1 MSKKKR
7 SKKRE
12 RIPVIDTLI
21 DLAGAMTLDY
31 LAAKRRQKYGTKHS
45 KKIDPYAATGAAMG
59 MGLIKDTDDLIKFG
73 GVLGAMGAFDSDDD
87 SPVNKVAY
95 MAPRDNRYAWRLNC
109 EDGSAYGIDP
119 NNYETRDEYNEALSR
134 EKHGWR
140 DYCEDGSDY
149 GISPED
155 YETAEEY
162 NAAIDTAEFKSFN
175 ENEDDELIIPDDSS
189 ENIVGETSPE
199 CTSKSGSDPIGKHD
213 PYAAD
218 DFHVYVYCLVKL
230 DGTNTIKFYRTE
242 DRTLKRGEAVFVP
255 DESSGSKLRGTICS
269 IEHHMSFSVPKP
281 VEETPEII
289 GRA

>member
-1 MSKKKR
+1 M
-7 SKKRE
+7 
-12 RIPVIDTLI
+12 
-21 DLAGAMTLDY
+21 
-31 LAAKRRQKYGTKHS
+31 
-45 KKIDPYAATGAAMG
+45 
-59 MGLIKDTDDLIKFG
+59 
-73 GVLGAMGAFDSDDD
+73 
-87 SPVNKVAY
+87 
-95 MAPRDNRYAWRLNC
+95 
-109 EDGSAYGIDP
+109 
-119 NNYETRDEYNEALSR
+119 
-134 EKHGWR
+134 
-140 DYCEDGSDY
+140 
-149 GISPED
+149 
-155 YETAEEY
+155 
-162 NAAIDTAEFKSFN
+162 
-175 ENEDDELIIPDDSS
+175 IIPDDSS

-269 IEHHMSFSVPKP
+269 IEHHMRFSVPKP

>member
-1 MSKKKR
+1 
-7 SKKRE
+7 
-12 RIPVIDTLI
+12 
-21 DLAGAMTLDY
+21 
-31 LAAKRRQKYGTKHS
+31 
-45 KKIDPYAATGAAMG
+45 
-59 MGLIKDTDDLIKFG
+59 
-73 GVLGAMGAFDSDDD
+73 
-87 SPVNKVAY
+87 

-119 NNYETRDEYNEALSR
+119 NDYETRDEYNEALSR

-155 YETAEEY
+155 YETEEEY
-162 NAAIDTAEFKSFN
+162 NAAIDTVESNSFN
-175 ENEDDELIIPDDSS
+175 ENEDDEKIIPDASS
-189 ENIVGETSPE
+189 ENVGGETSPE
-199 CTSKSGSDPIGKHD
+199 CTPKSGSDPIGKHD

-230 DGTNTIKFYRTE
+230 DGTNMKKFYRTE

-255 DESSGSKLRGTICS
+255 GGNSGSKLRGTICS

>member
-1 MSKKKR
+1 MS
-7 SKKRE
+7 
-12 RIPVIDTLI
+12 
-21 DLAGAMTLDY
+21 
-31 LAAKRRQKYGTKHS
+31 
-45 KKIDPYAATGAAMG
+45 
-59 MGLIKDTDDLIKFG
+59 
-73 GVLGAMGAFDSDDD
+73 
-87 SPVNKVAY
+87 
-95 MAPRDNRYAWRLNC
+95 
-109 EDGSAYGIDP
+109 
-119 NNYETRDEYNEALSR
+119 EY
-134 EKHGWR
+134 
-140 DYCEDGSDY
+140 
-149 GISPED
+149 
-155 YETAEEY
+155 
-162 NAAIDTAEFKSFN
+162 AAIDTAEFNSFN

>member
-31 LAAKRRQKYGTKHS
+31 LAAKRRQKNGTKRS

-59 MGLIKDTDDLIKFG
+59 MGLIKDTDDIIKFG

-87 SPVNKVAY
+87 LPISTAAY

-119 NNYETRDEYNEALSR
+119 NDYETRDEYN
-134 EKHGWR
+134 
-140 DYCEDGSDY
+140 
-149 GISPED
+149 
-155 YETAEEY
+155 
-162 NAAIDTAEFKSFN
+162 AAIDTVESNSFN
-175 ENEDDELIIPDDSS
+175 ENEDDEKIIPDDSS
-189 ENIVGETSPE
+189 ENVGGETSPE
-199 CTSKSGSDPIGKHD
+199 CTPKSGSDPIGKHD

-230 DGTNTIKFYRTE
+230 DGTNMKKFYRTE

-255 DESSGSKLRGTICS
+255 GGNSGSKLRGTICS

>member
-1 MSKKKR
+1 
-7 SKKRE
+7 
-12 RIPVIDTLI
+12 
-21 DLAGAMTLDY
+21 
-31 LAAKRRQKYGTKHS
+31 
-45 KKIDPYAATGAAMG
+45 MG
-59 MGLIKDTDDLIKFG
+59 
-73 GVLGAMGAFDSDDD
+73 
-87 SPVNKVAY
+87 
-95 MAPRDNRYAWRLNC
+95 
-109 EDGSAYGIDP
+109 
-119 NNYETRDEYNEALSR
+119 
-134 EKHGWR
+134 

-162 NAAIDTAEFKSFN
+162 NAAIDTAEFNSFN
-175 ENEDDELIIPDDSS
+175 ENEDDELIIPDDSPRILWVRHLPNARQKVAVTRL
-189 ENIVGETSPE
+189 E
-199 CTSKSGSDPIGKHD
+199 KHD

-218 DFHVYVYCLVKL
+218 DFHVYIYCLVKL